1 MKAIKRLI
9 GKRVVIR
16 SYDAGVFYG
25 TLAEAEP
32 AGDKYT
38 VELTDARRLWY
49 WDGAASITQL
59 AAEGVTAPDNCKFT
73 MRSESVVVTSVIEIH
88 GATEK
93 AIESIEAVKEWKR

>member
-1 MKAIKRLI
+1 MKAIEKLI

-16 SYDAGVFYG
+16 SYGAGVFYG

-32 AGDKYT
+32 TDDKYT

-73 MRSESVVVTSVIEIH
+73 MREKSVVVTSVIEIH
-88 GATEK
+88 GAAEK

>member
-1 MKAIKRLI
+1 MKAIEKLI

-16 SYDAGVFYG
+16 SYGAGVFYG
-25 TLAEAEP
+25 TLTEAEP
-32 AGDKYT
+32 TDDKYT

-59 AAEGVTAPDNCKFT
+59 AAEGVTAPNNCKFT

-88 GATEK
+88 KATEK
-93 AIESIEAVKEWKR
+93 AIKSIEAVKEWKR

>member
-1 MKAIKRLI
+1 MKAIEKLI

-16 SYDAGVFYG
+16 SYGAGVFYG

-32 AGDKYT
+32 TDDKYT

-59 AAEGVTAPDNCKFT
+59 AAEGTTNPNGCKFT

>member
-1 MKAIKRLI
+1 MKAIEKLI

-16 SYDAGVFYG
+16 SYGAGVFYG

-32 AGDKYT
+32 TDDKYT

-49 WDGAASITQL
+49 WDGAATLTQL
-59 AAEGVTAPDNCKFT
+59 AAEGVTAPNNCKFT

-93 AIESIEAVKEWKR
+93 AIKSVEAVKEWKR